1 MEETDVIK
9 GLAALAQPLRLQVFR
24 ALVVVGDTGLTP
36 GAIHEALGTPPA
48 TLSFHL
54 KELVNAGL
62 VTQERASRNLIYRAN
77 YERMNLLLGYLTLN
91 CCQGADCAVGSS
103 ASACA
108 SC

>member
-1 MEETDVIK
+1 MEDTEVIK

-24 ALVVVGDTGLTP
+24 ALVVVGDAGLTP
-36 GAIHEALGTPPA
+36 GAIHDALGTPPA

-77 YERMNLLLGYLTLN
+77 YDRMNALLGYLTLN
-91 CCQGADCAVGSS
+91 CCQGEACAVETSS
-103 ASACA
+103 TSCAC
-108 SC
+108 